1 LTVTHGGKKS
11 NAGRVSYLWRRAMS
25 LNLSD
30 VEPDSRYSILD
41 PPAPGQAGKQ
51 VEAEQGSRG
60 AGEQGSRGAGEQGSR
75 GNPLLIMVCTPFP
88 PFSLSPSLR
97 CPPFPSLH
105 SKSLHDAYD
114 GRRGKQR

>member
-60 AGEQGSRGAGEQGSR
+60 AGEQGSRGAGEQGKPAPYH
-75 GNPLLIMVCTPFP
+75 GMY
-88 PFSLSPSLR
+88 SLSPFL
-97 CPPFPSLH
+97 PFPLSPLPPIP
-105 SKSLHDAYD
+105 LTPQQEPA
-114 GRRGKQR
+114 